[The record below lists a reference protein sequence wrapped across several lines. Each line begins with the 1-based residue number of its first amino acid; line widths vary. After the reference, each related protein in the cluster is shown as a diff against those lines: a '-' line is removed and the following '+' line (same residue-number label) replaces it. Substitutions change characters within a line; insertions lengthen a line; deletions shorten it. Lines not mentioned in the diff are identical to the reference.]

1 MTIERR
7 SKIYDV
13 DLLLKAVG
21 ALTASGAA
29 GDIMPL
35 GPGYTEADL
44 VVDVAAVEVD
54 TGDEIYTVKLQASDQ
69 ADFSA
74 NVTTL
79 VAFTLG
85 NPEADEDTVVNGA
98 GRYVVPFSSQK
109 CETVYPYV
117 RLYVAVAGAAVA
129 TGVDFL
135 AFLSNR

>member
-7 SKIYDV
+7 SKIFDV
-13 DLLLKAVG
+13 DLLLKTAG

-29 GDIMPL
+29 GSILDL